1 MRYFGLISASF
12 YDQTIELFY
21 FLSSGGQP
29 SLPVEEEEPI
39 EMETSESAM
48 YPLGI
53 DSAASSDSK
62 FSPGNIESSSKAG
75 PSNTQE
81 VDSAMTQSL
90 ETIKSDEFMKSSDEV
105 KSDELTK
112 SPDSLPNGQIISIL
126 IEKRLLNRI

>member
-1 MRYFGLISASF
+1 M
-12 YDQTIELFY
+12 
-21 FLSSGGQP
+21 
-29 SLPVEEEEPI
+29 EEEEPT
-39 EMETSESAM
+39 EMETSKSAM

-126 IEKRLLNRI
+126 IEKRLLIRI